1 MLSNQAA
8 LAVSSRIFAKSCTK
22 GGPGWIRACEPG
34 PVHILCQGN
43 GTCYMGVLGQV
54 PWCEQPELV
63 VWFIPVPLTVSI
75 VLEPRQCRVLVM
87 GLVANSI
94 HGADKPDN
102 NVQGNHGN

>member
-34 PVHILCQGN
+34 PLHLLCQGN
-43 GTCYMGVLGQV
+43 GTWGCLGKCLGVSNPNLSG
-54 PWCEQPELV
+54 V
-63 VWFIPVPLTVSI
+63 VHSGPVSI
-75 VLEPRQCRVLVM
+75 VLEPRRCQVLVM

-94 HGADKPDN
+94 HRVDKPDN
-102 NVQGNHGN
+102 NVQGNGN